1 MTKQELAV
9 TTRCKDGDI
18 AIIIN
23 ETPLCAGNLGRI
35 VHVRGPYQYIDIL
48 GLHGW
53 VIKPVNNQK
62 MWVQLRR
69 DPPKAVFDRVYWNN
83 PRCLPDAWL
92 LPLRRPKH
100 LFPLDE
106 SVEDVRSNDDPSSR
120 EQSR

>member
-1 MTKQELAV
+1 M

-106 SVEDVRSNDDPSSR
+106 VIEDATPSRKSP
-120 EQSR
+120 SKGKSS

>member
-1 MTKQELAV
+1 MTKKELAM

-53 VIKPVNNQK
+53 IIKPVNNQK
-62 MWVQLRR
+62 LWVQLRR
-69 DPPKAVFDRVYWNN
+69 DASKAVLERIYWNN
-83 PRCLPDAWL
+83 PRCLPDEWL
-92 LPLRRPKH
+92 LPLKRPKY
-100 LFPLDE
+100 LFPIDE
-106 SVEDVRSNDDPSSR
+106 VIEDRLPISKASSI
-120 EQSR
+120 EKSR

>member
-23 ETPLCAGNLGRI
+23 ETPLCAGNLGRF

-106 SVEDVRSNDDPSSR
+106 VIEDVMPLSSSPSKANSN
-120 EQSR
+120 

>member
-1 MTKQELAV
+1 M

-62 MWVQLRR
+62 LWVLLRR
-69 DPPKAVFDRVYWNN
+69 DASKAVLERIYWNN
-83 PRCLPDAWL
+83 PRCLPDSWL
-92 LPLRRPKH
+92 LPLKRPKH

-106 SVEDVRSNDDPSSR
+106 VIEDAMPISESPSKVKSN
-120 EQSR
+120 

>member
-1 MTKQELAV
+1 M

-18 AIIIN
+18 AIVIN
-23 ETPLCAGNLGRI
+23 EPPLCAGNLGRF

-48 GLHGW
+48 GFHGW

-69 DPPKAVFDRVYWNN
+69 DPPKVVFDRVYWNN

-92 LPLRRPKH
+92 LWHSPK
-100 LFPLDE
+100 
-106 SVEDVRSNDDPSSR
+106 SVDKFGTKTKMVKCKCG
-120 EQSR
+120 EQNALAPTDA